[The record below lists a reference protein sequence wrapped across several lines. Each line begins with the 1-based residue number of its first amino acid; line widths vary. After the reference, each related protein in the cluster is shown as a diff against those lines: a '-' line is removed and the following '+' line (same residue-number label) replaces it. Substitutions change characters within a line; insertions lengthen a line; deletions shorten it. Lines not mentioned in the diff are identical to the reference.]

1 MFYIFMFIFVI
12 MLDKKKGDVCNEET
26 YSSIYTSYAKDL
38 HDYLYYKYGN
48 RLDINDKVQEAFI
61 KLWENCKD
69 ILPEKA
75 RAFLF
80 RVGKNMIL
88 NEFKHKKVVLKY
100 KEVLTKNYTNETPEF
115 LLEQKQFYKK
125 YQIALSNLSEEQRV
139 AFLLNK
145 VEGKR
150 HKEIAE
156 MLNITTRVVE
166 YRIYSAFKLIKEQVK
181 EFR

>member
-1 MFYIFMFIFVI
+1 MSDTIC
-12 MLDKKKGDVCNEET
+12 DKNTFSK
-26 YSSIYTSYAKDL
+26 IYNSYAKDL

-48 RLDINDKVQEAFI
+48 QLDINDKVQEAFI

-80 RVGKNMIL
+80 RVGKNMML

-100 KEVLTKNYTNETPEF
+100 KEVLPKNYTNETPEF
-115 LLEQKQFYKK
+115 IMEQEQFYQN
-125 YQIALSNLSEEQRV
+125 YQKALGNLSEEQRV

-181 EFR
+181 GFR